1 MIVFPCH
8 AISKLV
14 VQMSPR
20 SPAPF
25 CVPVTGA
32 CKADLFT
39 DIGAIMHVTELR
51 PCRGAAVSW
60 TNKHITYFLHVID
73 RSLVR
78 PLSLRRCRYTRC
90 ARFEETTNI

>member
-20 SPAPF
+20 SPVPL

-32 CKADLFT
+32 CKANLFT

-90 ARFEETTNI
+90 ARFE